1 MVDLEDLISK
11 PRRSASSLAE
21 LAPWFGLV
29 DSGVVL
35 CNDGSL
41 LAGFE
46 FEGLSLEGVED
57 ETINGQIEML
67 QRAMR
72 GMSDRVTIWSY
83 LERRFMTS
91 YEVSQYVNPVPR
103 RIDEEWGAKVT
114 SVPHAHLTH
123 LVFIGYRM
131 ATKSDAF
138 FESINMEMETNN
150 ANIFQA
156 IGKTIKRMFT
166 ASGSVAA
173 VEGRLVE
180 MCGEFEK
187 IISIFESIA
196 GPRLGFNRLH
206 EDGLLGALYSRLNLG
221 SPPGPLQ
228 VPKKLSYLAQSIAA
242 DTIVRRDDMFEF
254 SGPAQKRYVAA
265 LSTTGMP
272 DENYSFHIDQLLSL
286 NCEFAVCQMFQFLD
300 IEVAQD
306 TISKAEMHYRMEVK
320 SLGTRVSEKLLGK
333 ELDKVNTGNL
343 RLADDAQL
351 ALAELTSSDISY
363 GYYAMTILAYGAT
376 PQDATRCVDQISGA
390 FRANGY
396 ALTREV
402 TGLMSAFLTTLPGN
416 TRTAVRKYLASSA
429 NLSDL
434 LPLRGIRS
442 GNPYHDLFSQVLG
455 RDVPSMVKFMTDY
468 GIPYDFSPHEMDLG
482 HTAII
487 GGSGAGKTTLMTLL
501 TSMFQKY
508 YPCNTFLFDKDY
520 SMMLITKLLGGKH
533 IDIAV
538 TQGKRVG
545 MNPVRRMLENGDD
558 LSLRRWLEV
567 LITAGSETAQLS
579 GEENEELFACIQAVK
594 SMGTSFWR
602 LGTIYTQVK
611 GTNKKLAQKLS
622 PYIDRSEGQDDISRK
637 GPFADFFDNDEDA
650 FTLTNIVGMETG
662 KLLMQPQVA
671 SPFMDYA
678 FYCIEKKLDGN
689 TPTMIYVEEAWYML
703 SNPVFAAKMDDWLR
717 TFRKK
722 KAFLIFATQALDEIA
737 SMDSVGAFIS
747 NVPTRIFLPSIN
759 NSVAANAHLYKSIFS
774 LNDAQLQLL
783 ATALP
788 KRDYLIVKSSETK
801 LVSADMPKIII
812 RINDAT
818 ARTEMR
824 EKASEMSASGM
835 TSWAEDFIKDVLH
848 V

>member
-1 MVDLEDLISK
+1 MVNLEDLITK
-11 PRRSASSLAE
+11 PRKGASSLSE

-29 DSGVVL
+29 DSGIVL

-46 FEGLSLEGVED
+46 FEGLSLEGEED
-57 ETINGQIEML
+57 ETLNAQIEML
-67 QRAMR
+67 QRSMR

-91 YEVSQYVNPVPR
+91 YEVSKYIDPVPR
-103 RIDEEWGAKVT
+103 KIDEAWGEKVT

-138 FESINMEMETNN
+138 FETVSMEMETNDV
-150 ANIFQA
+150 NIFKA
-156 IGKTIKRMFT
+156 ILKTAKRTLTT
-166 ASGSVAA
+166 AGTVAA

-180 MCGEFEK
+180 MVSEFEK
-187 IISIFESIA
+187 IIAIFESVT

-221 SPPGPLQ
+221 SPPGPLK
-228 VPKKLSYLAQSIAA
+228 VPQKLSYLGQAIAA
-242 DTIVRRDDMFEF
+242 DTMVRRGDMFEF
-254 SGPAQKRYVAA
+254 TGTTQKRYVAA
-265 LSTTGMP
+265 LATTGMP
-272 DENYSFHIDQLLSL
+272 DENYSVHIDQLLSL
-286 NCEFAVCQMFQFLD
+286 NCEFAICQMFQFLD

-306 TISKAEMHYRMEVK
+306 TISKAEQHYRMEVK
-320 SLGTRVSEKLLGK
+320 SLATRVSEKLLGK
-333 ELDKVNTGNL
+333 ELDKINTGNL
-343 RLADDAQL
+343 RLADDAQQ
-351 ALAELTSSDISY
+351 ALAELTSSDIAY
-363 GYYAMTILAYGAT
+363 GYYAMTILAYGET
-376 PQDATRCVDQISGA
+376 PSDTTRCVDMISGA

-402 TGLMSAFLTTLPGN
+402 TGLMPAFLTTLPGN
-416 TRTAVRKYLASSA
+416 TKTALRKYLASTA
-429 NLSDL
+429 NLADL

-442 GNPYHDLFSQVLG
+442 GSPYHDLFSQVLG
-455 RDVPSMVKFMTDY
+455 RDVPAMVKFMTDY

-487 GGSGAGKTTLMTLL
+487 GGSGAGKTTLMHLL

-520 SMMLITKLLGGKH
+520 SMMLITKLLGGNH

-567 LITAGSETAQLS
+567 LITAGSESAQLT

-594 SMGTSFWR
+594 AMGTAFWR

-611 GTNKKLAQKLS
+611 GTNKKLASKLS
-622 PYIDRSEGQDDISRK
+622 PYIDRSESEDDISRK

-678 FYCIEKKLDGN
+678 FYCIEKKLDGE

-703 SNPVFAAKMDDWLR
+703 SNPVFASKMDDWLR

-737 SMDSVGAFIS
+737 SMASVGAFIS

-783 ATALP
+783 ANALP

-801 LVSADMPKIII
+801 LVSAEMPKIII
-812 RINDAT
+812 KINDAT
-818 ARTEMR
+818 ARSEMR
-824 EKASEMSASGM
+824 ERANAMSASGN
-835 TSWAEDFIKDVLH
+835 TSWAEEFISEVLH